1 MAWSATEHM
10 YFTSDDMELTE
21 EDKKFLLKLA
31 RDSIRHYLSKG
42 SLLEIGPGEVPS
54 KQLIEEGAC
63 FVTLHK
69 NKELRGCIGTL
80 EAHRS
85 LFMDVIDNAVASA
98 VGDPRFPALSLPELE
113 HVKIGI
119 SVLTEPKP
127 LPVKS
132 PEDLLQKL
140 MPNKHGLILEHGVAK
155 ATFLPVVWEQLPE
168 KENFLQHLSMKA
180 GLPADGWKNPQTK
193 FYVYEAIEFSE

>member
-1 MAWSATEHM
+1 MKLA
-10 YFTSDDMELTE
+10 E

-42 SLLEIGPGEVPS
+42 SLPEPGPGEIPS
-54 KQLIEEGAC
+54 KQLVENGAC

-69 NKELRGCIGTL
+69 NSELRGCIGSL
-80 EAHRS
+80 EVHRP

-113 HVKIGI
+113 HVKISI
-119 SVLTEPKP
+119 SVLTEPEP
-127 LPVKS
+127 FPVIG
-132 PEDLLQKL
+132 PEDLLKKL
-140 MPNKHGLILEHGVAK
+140 VPKKHGLILEQGPAK

-168 KENFLQHLSMKA
+168 KEEFLRHLSMKA
-180 GLPADGWKNPQTK
+180 GLSPDGWKDRKTR

>member
-1 MAWSATEHM
+1 ML
-10 YFTSDDMELTE
+10 FTSDMMKLDK
-21 EDKKFLLKLA
+21 EDQKFLLKLA

-42 SLLEIGPGEVPS
+42 KILEIGPGGVPS
-54 KQLIEEGAC
+54 KQLVEEGAC

-69 NKELRGCIGTL
+69 NNELRGCIGTL
-80 EAHRS
+80 EAHRP

-113 HVKIGI
+113 HVTISI
-119 SVLTEPKP
+119 SVLTEPKDF
-127 LPVKS
+127 PVKG
-132 PEDLLQKL
+132 PDDLLTKII
-140 MPNKHGLILEHGVAK
+140 PNKHGLILQHGLAR

-168 KENFLQHLSMKA
+168 KEVFLQHLSMKA
-180 GLPADGWKNPQTK
+180 GLSADGWRDPQTK